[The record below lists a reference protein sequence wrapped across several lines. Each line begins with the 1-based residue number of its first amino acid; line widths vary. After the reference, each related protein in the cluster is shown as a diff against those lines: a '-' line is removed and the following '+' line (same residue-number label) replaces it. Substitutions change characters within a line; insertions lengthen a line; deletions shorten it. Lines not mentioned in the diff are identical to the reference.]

1 MDVQK
6 YIQQEIQDHLETL
19 QRLQQDHAAVI
30 ERIAHKFVETFR
42 RGGKILFCGNGGSA
56 ADAQHLAAE
65 LVIRLRG
72 HFFRPSLPAI
82 ALTTDTSILTAG
94 ANDLGFEH
102 VFARQIE
109 ALGNVNDLLVAISTS
124 GNSPNILQ
132 AIETAHQS
140 GLFVVGFTGGSGGK
154 MIHRVDIA
162 LAIPSETTA
171 RIQEAHLLA
180 GHIICQVTE
189 EMLFSEGTDSA
200 TP

>member
-1 MDVQK
+1 LDVQK